1 MKITATLS
9 RYVAGLY
16 FRNAVFLLAGL
27 LAVIYLF
34 DTVELIRR
42 ASKVDGVPLSLI
54 LQMGLLKLPE
64 VGQILFPFAILFG
77 AMFTFWQLN
86 RRHELV
92 VVRSAGFS
100 VWQLL
105 APVIGVAIVIGV
117 MQITVIN
124 PIGALLVAK
133 FEDLERKHLS
143 RQSNQI
149 AVFKEGLW
157 LRQPIDDETGGA
169 GDKDSER
176 YVILHAKRVSQPDW
190 VLQNLGVLYFDANDS
205 FVQRLDAPK
214 ATLEKGR
221 WVFRDAVINTKDGE
235 IKGPNL
241 VYLPTRLSVQ
251 DVQESF
257 MSPAAISFWQ
267 LPGFIE
273 TLEETGFDASSL
285 RVHYQNLLA
294 QPLLFAAMVLLA
306 AIVSMRPPRFR
317 GGLLLFAS
325 GVFMGFVVFFM
336 SSFMQALG
344 ASQQI
349 PVVLA
354 AWSPALICFMLGVS
368 MVINLEDG

>member
-1 MKITATLS
+1 MKIVSTLS
-9 RYVAGLY
+9 SYVAGLY
-16 FRNAVFLLAGL
+16 LRNALFLLFGL
-27 LAVIYLF
+27 FGVIYLF

-42 ASKVDGVPLSLI
+42 ASKFETVPITLV

-105 APVIGVAIVIGV
+105 RPIMGTAVLIGAV
-117 MQITVIN
+117 QITVIN
-124 PIGALLVAK
+124 PVGALLVGK
-133 FEDLERKHLS
+133 FEQLERNYLS
-143 RQSNQI
+143 HESNQI
-149 AVFKEGLW
+149 AIFKEGLW
-157 LRQPIDDETGGA
+157 LRQGLGQEGVDVPG
-169 GDKDSER
+169 
-176 YVILHAKRVSQPDW
+176 YVILHAAKIEQPGM
-190 VLQNLGVLYFDANDS
+190 VLRDVKALHFDHADS
-205 FVQRLDAPK
+205 FLQRLDAPSV
-214 ATLEKGR
+214 ALESGR
-221 WVFRDAVINTKDGE
+221 WLFRDAVLHSADGT
-235 IKGPNL
+235 ITQAPFFA
-241 VYLPTRLSVQ
+241 LPTALTIQ
-251 DVQESF
+251 DVNESF
-257 MSPAAISFWQ
+257 ASPATMSFWQ
-267 LPGFIE
+267 LPKFIE

-294 QPLLFAAMVLLA
+294 QPLLFAAMILLA
-306 AIVSMRPPRFR
+306 ASVSMRPPRLR
-317 GGLLLFAS
+317 GGLVLFAA
-325 GVFMGFVVFFM
+325 GIFMGFVVFFM

-354 AWSPALICFMLGVS
+354 AWAPALICFMLGLS